1 MTSQIG
7 DQGEGEGVGQFRG
20 LAVNTD
26 DLLLVCDGNN
36 NNGVQ
41 VVTPNGE
48 FITSFGS
55 VGSGKGQFHLLQDIT
70 ATPDGRV
77 FIADNNHRIQV
88 FEPQY

>member
-36 NNGVQ
+36 NRVQ
-41 VVTPNGE
+41 VVTLNGE
-48 FITSFGS
+48 FVTSFGS
-55 VGSGKGQFHLLQDIT
+55 HGSGKGQFVSPQGIT
-70 ATPDGRV
+70 ATPDGHV
-77 FIADNNHRIQV
+77 FVTDCYNHRIQV
-88 FEPQY
+88 LEPQY

>member
-1 MTSQIG
+1 M
-7 DQGEGEGVGQFRG
+7 GQFRG

-26 DLLLVCDGNN
+26 DLLLVCDMSNN
-36 NNGVQ
+36 RVQ

-55 VGSGKGQFHLLQDIT
+55 VGSGKGQFSLPRGIT

-77 FIADNNHRIQV
+77 FIADYNNHRTQV

>member
-1 MTSQIG
+1 M
-7 DQGEGEGVGQFRG
+7 GQFRG

-26 DLLLVCDGNN
+26 DLLLVCDMSNN
-36 NNGVQ
+36 RVQ

-55 VGSGKGQFHLLQDIT
+55 VGSGKGQFSLPRGIT

-77 FIADNNHRIQV
+77 FIADYNNHRIQV